1 MAVQQYQI
9 SSGETL
15 WKVYVNV
22 RSKITPSLRTQRK
35 QLGFKTQK
43 EAEREETKL
52 VRECERELAE
62 KESKGSTWESVIDR
76 WESFMAKT
84 QSDRL
89 NAMTREDYVASIKK
103 HTFSWLKRQ
112 ACDITKAD
120 VLEVLSQ
127 MEAFGA
133 SNSYQRKMKTILNRI
148 FTFGIDFSLI
158 KGMDRGPT
166 AGIYLGRD
174 ENKKPEILTI
184 DQIKQLLEM
193 ARQVKHP
200 WFYVWCCA
208 LLTGMRS
215 GELYALEWNDIDW
228 TNKLLSVT
236 KSYNCRLKIIKST
249 KSGDW
254 RSIPISTELEMLL
267 KELKSSTGAETYVL
281 PRLTEWKRGG
291 QARELRKFCVGIGL
305 PSIKFHTL
313 RACFA
318 TQLIRNGI
326 PPIQIQKIC
335 GWKDLETMQRYI
347 RLAGIEIT
355 GVTESLRVLPDMDVL
370 NHAGGLFAA

>member
-1 MAVQQYQI
+1 MAVHQYQL
-9 SSGETL
+9 SSGESL

-22 RSKITPSLRTQRK
+22 RSKVTPSLRTQRK
-35 QLGFKTQK
+35 QVGFKTQK
-43 EAEREETKL
+43 EAERAETSL
-52 VRECERELAE
+52 LRECERELAE
-62 KESKGSTWESVIDR
+62 KESKGSTWESVIDA
-76 WESFMAKT
+76 WDSFTAKS

-89 NAMTREDYVASIKK
+89 NAMTRGDYVASIKK

-112 ACDITKAD
+112 ASDITKAD

-148 FTFGIDFSLI
+148 FTFGVDFSLI
-158 KGMDRGPT
+158 KGMDRSPT
-166 AGIYLGRD
+166 AGVYLGRD

-184 DQIKQLLEM
+184 DQIKQLLET

-200 WFYVWCCA
+200 WFFVWCCA

-215 GELYALEWNDIDW
+215 GELYALEWKDVDSA
-228 TNKLLSVT
+228 NKLISVT

-254 RSIPISTELEMLL
+254 RSVPISTELETLL
-267 KELKSSTGAETYVL
+267 GELKGVTGNETHVL
-281 PRLTEWKRGG
+281 PRITEWKRGG

-370 NHAGGLFAA
+370 NHAASLFAA

>member
-1 MAVQQYQI
+1 MAVHQYQLP
-9 SSGETL
+9 SGENL

-22 RSKITPSLRTQRK
+22 RSKVTPNLRTQRK

-52 VRECERELAE
+52 IRECERELAE
-62 KESKGSTWESVIDR
+62 KESKGSTWESVIDA
-76 WESFMAKT
+76 WDSFTAKS

-89 NAMTREDYVASIKK
+89 NAMTRGDYVASIKK

-112 ACDITKAD
+112 ASDITKAD

-148 FTFGIDFSLI
+148 FTFGVDFSLI
-158 KGMDRGPT
+158 KGMDRSPT
-166 AGIYLGRD
+166 AGVYLGRD

-184 DQIKQLLEM
+184 DQIKQLLET

-200 WFYVWCCA
+200 WFSIWCSA

-215 GELYALEWNDIDW
+215 GELYALEWKDVDSA
-228 TNKLLSVT
+228 NKLISVT

-254 RSIPISTELEMLL
+254 RSVPISTELKTLL
-267 KELKSSTGAETYVL
+267 GELKGVTGNETFVL

-355 GVTESLRVLPDMDVL
+355 GVTESLRVLPEMDVL
-370 NHAGGLFAA
+370 NHAAGLFAA